1 MASEFEARGA
11 AALRTGDWQG
21 ARSAFERALA
31 EEETPEALDG
41 MARALW
47 WLTDVEGAVSYRARA
62 FSGYRRRGDRAAA
75 ARIGWWLVREYATV
89 LQNRPAANGWL
100 ARVRRLTEPEPAAVA
115 QGWLALAEAQLATE
129 PARHRRH
136 AEAAYALARQ
146 AADPDL
152 EIYALGQRGL
162 ALITA
167 GQVAAG
173 ITDLDEAM
181 AAAGEATR
189 PETIGD
195 TLCLVM
201 AAAELVGDPDR
212 FSQWNQALEVFM
224 AEHRHVPLYGFCF
237 TCCGE
242 VAAGAGQWE
251 QAERFYTRAVRKLE
265 QAGHGARCAHPVT
278 RLALLR
284 IRQGR
289 FTEAEGLLSAYRDL
303 PEAVEPLAALL
314 LARGR
319 SAEASR
325 LLQRRLAQLGHG
337 ALPAASL
344 LSMLAQAC
352 AAGSDLGSARA
363 AAARLAELADV
374 SGLDW
379 VRGLAALAAGRV
391 AAAEPRTDDADG
403 HFDRAM
409 AAFEAAG
416 RPLERAV
423 TRRELARLWAQRR
436 PELAAEQAREAYLS
450 FERLGARLEADE
462 TAALLRSL
470 GVRGRTGPKRLGQL
484 SQREREVL
492 ELVAEGLTNA
502 EIAARLFISTRT
514 AGNHVSNV
522 LMKLG
527 ARSRTEAAAIV
538 LRDPAHSGTGTGISP
553 HAPRR

>member
-1 MASEFEARGA
+1 MATDVAARGA
-11 AALRTGDWQG
+11 AALRAGDWEA
-21 ARSAFERALA
+21 ARSAFERAVA
-31 EEETPEALDG
+31 EAEPPEALDG
-41 MARALW
+41 LARALW

-62 FSGYRRRGDRAAA
+62 FTGYRRRGDRVTA
-75 ARIGWWLVREYATV
+75 ARIAWWLVREYATV

-100 ARVRRLTEPEPAAVA
+100 ARARRLTEPEPTAATR
-115 QGWLALAEAQLATE
+115 GWLALAEAELAPD
-129 PARHRRH
+129 PADHRRH
-136 AEAAYALARQ
+136 AEAAYTLARE
-146 AADPDL
+146 AGDPDL
-152 EIYALGQRGL
+152 EIYALGHRGL

-167 GQVAAG
+167 GQVVAG

-181 AAAGEATR
+181 AAAGEANA

-195 TLCLVM
+195 TLCRLM
-201 AAAELVGDPDR
+201 TAAELVGDPDR
-212 FSQWNQALEVFM
+212 FSRWNRALEVFM

-251 QAERFYTRAVRKLE
+251 EAEGFYTRAVRQLA

-289 FTEAEGLLSAYRDL
+289 FAEAEGLLSAYRDL

-314 LARGR
+314 LARGQ
-319 SAEASR
+319 AAAASR
-325 LLQRRLAQLGHG
+325 LLQRRLARLGHHT
-337 ALPAASL
+337 LPAAPL
-344 LSMLAQAC
+344 LSMLAR
-352 AAGSDLGSARA
+352 ARA
-363 AAARLAELADV
+363 ASADLDGARDAAGQLAELAER

-391 AAAEPRTDDADG
+391 AAAQPRTDDADQ
-403 HFDRAM
+403 HFDRAI
-409 AAFEAAG
+409 AAFEAAN

-423 TRRELARLWAQRR
+423 ARRELARLWAQRR
-436 PELAAEQAREAYLS
+436 PDLAAEEARAAYQE

-514 AGNHVSNV
+514 AGNHVSNL

-527 ARSRTEAAAIV
+527 ARSRTEAAAMV
-538 LRDPAHSGTGTGISP
+538 LRDPARSGSGTGISP